1 MARGTT
7 LEALVNNLRAE
18 IGQSTN
24 TAVSRA
30 SLDSLTQ
37 TLRRQQARLWTDYD
51 WPFLRVER
59 DIQMQAGGRYY
70 DFPVD
75 LDLTRIEKAEIK
87 WGGIWQPVAYGISSE
102 DFVLHDSDLGIRNNP
117 VMRWDYYNG
126 ALNTPVNQFEV
137 WPIPANN
144 GTPASKELHLR
155 FTGIRKLRS
164 LVAMSDTA
172 DLDDDL
178 LVLYSAAEILARL
191 KTPDASSKLENANL
205 HYNKLKARGAGQS
218 KPFVIGGCYDE
229 PKGRRGVG
237 ELRVA
242 YADQDGNIFS

>member
-7 LEALVNNLRAE
+7 LEQLISDLRAE

-30 SLDSLTQ
+30 SLDSLSA
-37 TLRRQQARLWTDYD
+37 TLRRVQSRLWGDFD
-51 WPFLRVER
+51 WPHLRVER

-70 DFPVD
+70 DFPTD
-75 LDLTRIEKAEIK
+75 LDLTRVEKVEVK
-87 WGGIWQPVAYGISSE
+87 WGGIWQPVNYGITSE
-102 DFVLHDSDLGIRNNP
+102 DFVVHDSDLGIRNNP

-126 ALNTPVNQFEV
+126 AVGAPVNQFEV

-144 GTPASKELHLR
+144 GTPASKELYLR

-164 LVAMSDTA
+164 LIAMSDVA
-172 DLDDDL
+172 DLDDTL
-178 LVLYSAAEILARL
+178 IVLYSAAEILARL
-191 KTPDASSKLENANL
+191 KMPDASSKLESANI
-205 HYNKLKARGAGQS
+205 HYSRLKGRQAGRTE
-218 KPFVIGGCYDE
+218 PFVIGGCADE
-229 PKGRRGVG
+229 RPKRRGVG